1 MNETIKKI
9 INTTALS
16 LAYSS
21 REITAAMEFHLRKAR
36 RSNPPGTWDNA
47 GRFYAAERTGAVE
60 MCRAPSRA
68 YPYSQMNA
76 ERTAAHCAELHG
88 ADCVTYVRRIA
99 LAIGKLEKGESV
111 ESIRKLL
118 LPGVKSRRTRSCL
131 ESELSE

>member
-1 MNETIKKI
+1 MNETIEQSIK
-9 INTTALS
+9 TTALS

-21 REITAAMEFHLRKAR
+21 PEIAAAMEFHLRKTR

-47 GRFYAAERTGAVE
+47 GRFYAAERTDAVE

-68 YPYSQMNA
+68 YPYSQMTA
-76 ERTAAHCAELHG
+76 ARTAAHCAEIQG

-99 LAIGKLEKGESV
+99 LAIGRLEKGESV

-118 LPGVKSRRTRSCL
+118 LSGVKSRRARNCL
-131 ESELSE
+131 ERELSG

>member
-1 MNETIKKI
+1 MNETIKQS

-16 LAYSS
+16 LAYSP
-21 REITAAMEFHLRKAR
+21 REITAAMEFYLRKTR

-47 GRFYAAERTGAVE
+47 GRFYAEERTDAVE

-68 YPYSQMNA
+68 YPYSQMTA
-76 ERTAAHCAELHG
+76 ARTAAHCAELQG

-99 LAIGKLEKGESV
+99 LAIRRLEKGESL

-118 LPGVKSRRTRSCL
+118 LPGVKTRKARCCL
-131 ESELSE
+131 ESEISD

>member
-1 MNETIKKI
+1 MNDTIQKL
-9 INTTALS
+9 INTTALG

-21 REITAAMEFHLRKAR
+21 QEIDAAMEFHLRKTR

-47 GRFYAAERTGAVE
+47 GRFYAAERTDAVE

-68 YPYSQMNA
+68 YPYSQMTA
-76 ERTAAHCAELHG
+76 ARTAAHCAELQD

-99 LAIGKLEKGESV
+99 LAIGRLEKGESE

-118 LPGVKSRRTRSCL
+118 LPGVKIRKARCCL
-131 ESELSE
+131 EHELSD

>member
-1 MNETIKKI
+1 MNETINQL

-21 REITAAMEFHLRKAR
+21 REITAAMEFHLRKTR
-36 RSNPPGTWDNA
+36 RSNPPGTWDSA
-47 GRFYAAERTGAVE
+47 GRFYAAERTDAVE

-68 YPYSQMNA
+68 YPYSQMTA
-76 ERTAAHCAELHG
+76 ARTAAHCAELQD

-99 LAIGKLEKGESV
+99 LAIGRLEKGESE

-118 LPGVKSRRTRSCL
+118 LPGVKSRKARCCL